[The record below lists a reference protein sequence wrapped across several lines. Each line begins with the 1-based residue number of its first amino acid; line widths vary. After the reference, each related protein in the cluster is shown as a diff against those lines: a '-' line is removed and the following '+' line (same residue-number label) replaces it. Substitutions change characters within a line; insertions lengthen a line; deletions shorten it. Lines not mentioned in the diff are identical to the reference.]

1 MLINLTL
8 VPLTEFSK
16 AHWAMKPLSCEQ
28 VNFLGSCVTVKD
40 SMNVINVYIYVVEH
54 CTSIAEV
61 VGSNAIEAI
70 WVFRVSIRDNCLN
83 CPHFKYIYLFHP
95 FYYLGNSSNL

>member
-1 MLINLTL
+1 
-8 VPLTEFSK
+8 
-16 AHWAMKPLSCEQ
+16 MKPLSCEQ

-70 WVFRVSIRDNCLN
+70 
-83 CPHFKYIYLFHP
+83 
-95 FYYLGNSSNL
+95 